1 MENDRV
7 VFDLIADTICEKSIT
22 IEKLSESL
30 LETLWNISRKHDVSH
45 IIAKCIDKLECPTN
59 SAYFAK
65 FKEMQTLAIYRY
77 IRLEYEL
84 NSLIDI
90 FERECIDFIPLKG
103 SVLRNY
109 YPEAWLRTSCDIDI
123 LVKNEDLDRTVNLL
137 IEKYGY
143 VFKERGLH
151 DISLFSKNKIHLE
164 LHFDLTSED
173 RYTKILSTVWEECV
187 LAENKSH
194 QYLMSNEMFMFYH
207 LTHMAEHFIHGGC
220 GIRSFIDL
228 WIIRTKMSYD
238 EGTVLKMCEQVGL
251 EDFYFQTQHLM
262 KVWFESEKHTD
273 LSIEIENFIIGAGI
287 YGSMENNIAINQS
300 ENKGKIKYIFGRV
313 ILPYEKLKRLYP
325 KLEKHKILI
334 PFYQVRR
341 WIYFIFKKNK
351 KRAMQELKVNS
362 YLSKDKV
369 GSVNKLCKTLGLK

>member
-1 MENDRV
+1 MFRLFGYALRGENEKETISLDRESW
-7 VFDLIADTICEKSIT
+7 EKIY
-22 IEKLSESL
+22 KLSKKHDLAHLIGYALKGSENKIDEDIQKAFEQAMNMAAFRYVKISYD
-30 LETLWNISRKHDVSH
+30 LETISN
-45 IIAKCIDKLECPTN
+45 ALEKAQIP
-59 SAYFAK
+59 
-65 FKEMQTLAIYRY
+65 
-77 IRLEYEL
+77 
-84 NSLIDI
+84 
-90 FERECIDFIPLKG
+90 FIPLKG